1 MRTQSTIR
9 RVPATVLQSCPA
21 CGSRETKPGVV
32 VRDHPFLR
40 CRRCSTLF
48 LATPPAPGALTELYL
63 DERYFLNPAFGE
75 PERGGYHGYKD
86 YLADR
91 QHIEEKFTG
100 VLERL
105 ERVVGIGRLLDVGA
119 GPGFLLSAARARGWD
134 AVGVDPNEWAVRA
147 ARDDLGVEVRLG
159 SLEEQDFAPGSFDA
173 ITLMD
178 VIEHVPAG
186 GVLLGI
192 VNNLLR
198 PKGVAAMLTPDAGS
212 KVSRLLGKRW
222 PEVQRVPEHL
232 VLYSADGLTR
242 LLRAQGFEV
251 VDREWIGKTSSIST
265 LVADVA
271 PVASGVGQ
279 VVQRAVDGTRIGRR
293 SFHLNPRTKVC
304 LYAIKAEATETPE
317 LGERRDVGHDAEE
330 AVLED
335 LRVLARARR
344 LCAWMFDQ
352 FETPVG
358 GRVAEIGAGI
368 GTFSERL
375 LARGA
380 AELLLIEPE
389 PASAAELDRR
399 YADDPRVTIA
409 RERLPESPTLAA
421 RAGTIDL
428 ILCQNVLEHVERDA
442 EAVKAMAAG
451 LRPGGTLSLL
461 VPAHPRLYGRLDA
474 EYGHFR
480 RYTRARL
487 RAIMADAG
495 LEVRSLYSFNLVG
508 VAGWWLA
515 GRRSS
520 GRVGG
525 ARLSLYDLAVPLL
538 RRFEEKLKPR
548 AGLSLVAHG
557 RKPA

>member
-1 MRTQSTIR
+1 
-9 RVPATVLQSCPA
+9 
-21 CGSRETKPGVV
+21 
-32 VRDHPFLR
+32 
-40 CRRCSTLF
+40 LF
-48 LATPPAPGALTELYL
+48 LAATPDPGALTTLYL
-63 DERYFLNPAFGE
+63 DETYFLNPHFGE
-75 PERGGYHGYKD
+75 PELGGYHGYKD
-86 YLADR
+86 YLTDR
-91 QHIEEKFTG
+91 EHIEEKFTG

-105 ERVVGIGRLLDVGA
+105 ERVVEIGRLLDVGA

-147 ARDDLGVEVRLG
+147 AHDDLDVEVRLG
-159 SLEEQDFAPGSFDA
+159 SLEEQDFAAESFDA

-178 VIEHVPAG
+178 VIEHVPVG
-186 GVLLGI
+186 GALLGI

-198 PKGVAAMLTPDAGS
+198 PKGVVALLTPDAGS
-212 KVSRLLGKRW
+212 RVSRLLGKRW

-232 VLYSADGLTR
+232 VLYSAAGLAQV
-242 LLRAQGFEV
+242 LRAQGFEV

-265 LVADVA
+265 LVADVSPIA
-271 PVASGVGQ
+271 PSVGQ
-279 VVQRAVDGTRIGRR
+279 VVQRAVDSTRVGRR
-293 SFHLNPRTKVC
+293 SLHLNPRTKVC
-304 LYAIKAEATETPE
+304 LYAIKTAAVKTSEVGTS
-317 LGERRDVGHDAEE
+317 RDVGHETED
-330 AVLED
+330 AVLQD
-335 LRVLARARR
+335 LRILARARR
-344 LCAWMFDQ
+344 LCSWMFDQ

-375 LARGA
+375 LANGA

-389 PASAAELDRR
+389 PASAAELDRK
-399 YADDPRVTIA
+399 YARDPRVTVA

-421 RAGTIDL
+421 KAGTIDL

-442 EAVKAMAAG
+442 DAVRAMAAG

-487 RAIMADAG
+487 RSLMVDAG
-495 LEVRSLYSFNLVG
+495 LEVRALYSFNLLG

-525 ARLSLYDLAVPLL
+525 VKLLIYDLAVPVW
-538 RRFEEKLKPR
+538 RRAEQRLKPP